1 MINTSL
7 PSDRRRF
14 LRHGARL
21 AARTAT
27 AAAGALGGLASLP
40 ARGAQAPTAE
50 PANVRALALTHTH
63 THEQIELVYAL
74 DERYLP
80 SALGTLNHFLRDHY
94 TGQVGTIDPRLFDLL
109 HRVRQ
114 VLGSEAEY
122 EVISGY
128 RCPETNDRLRRT
140 GGGVASHSLHMDG
153 QAIDVRLSGV
163 ALADLRDAAQSLRG
177 GGVGYYPAERFV
189 HIDTGR
195 LRRW

>member
-1 MINTSL
+1 M
-7 PSDRRRF
+7 
-14 LRHGARL
+14 
-21 AARTAT
+21 
-27 AAAGALGGLASLP
+27 
-40 ARGAQAPTAE
+40 
-50 PANVRALALTHTH
+50 
-63 THEQIELVYAL
+63 
-74 DERYLP
+74 
-80 SALGTLNHFLRDHY
+80 
-94 TGQVGTIDPRLFDLL
+94 
-109 HRVRQ
+109 RQ

-140 GGGVASHSLHMDG
+140 RGGGVASHSLHMDG

-189 HIDTGR
+189 HIDTGS